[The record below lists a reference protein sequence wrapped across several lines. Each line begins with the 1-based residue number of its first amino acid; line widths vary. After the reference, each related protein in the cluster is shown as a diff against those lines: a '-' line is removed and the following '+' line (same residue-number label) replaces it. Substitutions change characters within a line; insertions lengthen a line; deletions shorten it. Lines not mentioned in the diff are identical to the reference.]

1 MTTYGFIGSEGIIE
15 QNYLDLDMLS
25 YRNKNN
31 KYVLVTENIKTH
43 TIEIRSH
50 EEKICLKGAV
60 TDREKK
66 RPGFSGENQLQLD
79 VMKKLADYLKEGDVL
94 MFRTVQD
101 LSCDK
106 DYAYLIYSEF
116 IAKDIQLEF
125 LYDPTCNFSIYRKDY
140 INSPA
145 VINNLIPQ
153 ILTAALSIPVGRKT
167 LGVLKG
173 QKKRR
178 NPISDQKYVK

>member
-1 MTTYGFIGSEGIIE
+1 
-15 QNYLDLDMLS
+15 
-25 YRNKNN
+25 
-31 KYVLVTENIKTH
+31 
-43 TIEIRSH
+43 
-50 EEKICLKGAV
+50 
-60 TDREKK
+60 
-66 RPGFSGENQLQLD
+66 
-79 VMKKLADYLKEGDVL
+79 MKKLADYLKEGDVL

-173 QKKRR
+173 QKKKKS
-178 NPISDQKYVK
+178 NL